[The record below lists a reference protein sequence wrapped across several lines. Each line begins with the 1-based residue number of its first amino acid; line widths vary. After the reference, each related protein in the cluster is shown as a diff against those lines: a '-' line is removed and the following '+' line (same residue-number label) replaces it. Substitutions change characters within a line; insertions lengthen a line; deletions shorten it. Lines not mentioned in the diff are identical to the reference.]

1 MNKLLE
7 FGRKAIFY
15 VRVLSG
21 YEERRIRSYRLQLQ
35 KRLQQAEERKVALRK
50 MPEQMIL
57 SQVRQ
62 MVEEMQALN
71 KKLEETE
78 TAIDEYFKPLD
89 KEAEIVMKMQ
99 LEGEEKAMREMVKTM
114 QSQALLEKAE
124 AERLA
129 AVKKSD
135 ANQDVQEKAP
145 TPTTQAEVR

>member
-21 YEERRIRSYRLQLQ
+21 YEERRIRSHRLQLQ

-129 AVKKSD
+129 AVKNSD

-145 TPTTQAEVR
+145 TTTTQAEVR

>member
-1 MNKLLE
+1 M
-7 FGRKAIFY
+7 FY

-129 AVKKSD
+129 AVKNSD

-145 TPTTQAEVR
+145 TSTTQAEVR

>member
-1 MNKLLE
+1 
-7 FGRKAIFY
+7 
-15 VRVLSG
+15 
-21 YEERRIRSYRLQLQ
+21 
-35 KRLQQAEERKVALRK
+35 
-50 MPEQMIL
+50 MIL

-129 AVKKSD
+129 AVKNSD

>member
-1 MNKLLE
+1 
-7 FGRKAIFY
+7 
-15 VRVLSG
+15 
-21 YEERRIRSYRLQLQ
+21 
-35 KRLQQAEERKVALRK
+35 
-50 MPEQMIL
+50 MIL

-129 AVKKSD
+129 AVKNSD

-145 TPTTQAEVR
+145 TTTTQAEVR